1 MAARAL
7 SRTQSEKNKRL
18 RHAPGKEDYMKKF
31 NSTLALIVAL
41 LVAFVF
47 PACSGS
53 KLDTPVGFSIDENNV
68 LSWEEVEGARS
79 YTVSIRDLQTETE
92 SEASTRKTSYT
103 LSDLAEGDYEI
114 KVMAMGGSQNSLR
127 SEWSDIQNFHKD
139 YETGLIYT
147 LINGDTEYAISQS
160 GTAQGTVRIEDVY
173 RGKPVT
179 AILEAAFR
187 ASGRIENL
195 IVGANVRTVGANAF
209 YQCPRLASVELPDSV
224 VSIGES
230 AFQGCSSLTSVR
242 LPAHLQAIAP
252 TTFAYC
258 RGLKGITFGEE
269 LRSIGD
275 TAFYSCTGI
284 TSLEFPDSL
293 QSIGTDAFSASP
305 SSEDALTS
313 VSFGSGLLS
322 IGENAFSNRLNLS
335 QVIFAGTNG
344 LSIGTRAFNG
354 CRSLEEAVLAEG
366 LASIG
371 NYAFSG
377 CEALADVALPESVSA
392 IGRDAF
398 LGTELYRKQA
408 DSNTYGGFI
417 YAGDWLVGATAE
429 SKSVSDFTIASF
441 KENTVGIAS
450 RVFQSCPELGTVRL
464 PVSLKYVGTYAF
476 ADSPKLRSLI
486 TAEGSALEEIGD
498 YAFYNCGTLS
508 NIVFQRRGLKRIGNG
523 AFANCLSVSNNREN
537 AYLLVPETVESIGQ
551 RAYYGTAL
559 WNEPTEEGIIYAG
572 NWVVGYAN
580 ITQSEV
586 ALSENVEGIADAA
599 FANCEIIT
607 GVQNL
612 NRVRYIG
619 EAAFSGCTALTSVSL
634 SRNLQSIGAQTFFGC
649 SSLISLGT
657 SLPRSLEEVGVLAFA
672 GCSALTSLDF
682 SVTALTTLDVGA
694 FWGCS
699 SLNELIFGDDLETIG
714 AYAFCQCVA
723 VTSVKLPASVIYVG
737 ERAFSNCDS
746 LAELDLGSTEF
757 IGPLAFSKCIS
768 LKELT
773 LPATVKEVGDFAFF
787 CAGIEKINFSE
798 GLKRIGACAFYRLE
812 GLSSL
817 SLPASLEYIG
827 ENAFRDCVRLGSVI
841 MCGEIGYIGPHAFYK
856 CFNMTVYSAAPMT
869 ASAAWDGLWNSSFR
883 PVFWECKLDDGGNVL
898 SVTAGQVSNPY
909 ARFGAVAP
917 HRDGFEFAGWATSED
932 GEAVYDA
939 QSWRDAAEGTML
951 YAIYTGNPENQ

>member
-1 MAARAL
+1 
-7 SRTQSEKNKRL
+7 
-18 RHAPGKEDYMKKF
+18 MKKF

-41 LVAFVF
+41 FAAFAF
-47 PACSGS
+47 SACSGA
-53 KLDTPVGFSIDENNV
+53 KLDKPAGFSIDENNV
-68 LSWEEVEGARS
+68 LSWNEVEGARS

-92 SEASTRKTSYT
+92 SEATTRKTSYT

-114 KVMAMGGSQNSLR
+114 KVMALGGSQNSLR
-127 SEWSDIQNFHKD
+127 SEWSEIQNFHKD

-160 GTAQGTVRIEDVY
+160 GTARGTVRIEEVY

-179 AILEAAFR
+179 AILDAAFR

-209 YQCPRLASVELPDSV
+209 YQCPRLVSVELPDSV

-258 RGLKGITFGEE
+258 RGLKEITFDED
-269 LRSIGD
+269 LLSIGD

-284 TSLEFPDSL
+284 ASLEFPDSL
-293 QSIGTDAFSASP
+293 QAIGTDAFSASS

-322 IGENAFSNRLNLS
+322 IGENAFSNRLNLAKVS
-335 QVIFAGTNG
+335 FVETDG
-344 LSIGTRAFNG
+344 LSIGARAFNG
-354 CRSLEEAVLAEG
+354 CKALKEVVFAEG
-366 LASIG
+366 LTSIG
-371 NYAFSG
+371 NYVFSG
-377 CEALADVALPESVSA
+377 CELLEEIKLPGSVSA
-392 IGRDAF
+392 IGRDVF
-398 LGTELYRKQA
+398 FGTELYRKQVVN
-408 DSNTYGGFI
+408 NTHNGFV

-429 SKSVSDFTIASF
+429 SKSVTDFTAANF

-450 RVFQSCPELGTVRL
+450 RVFQACPELGTVRL
-464 PVSLKYVGTYAF
+464 PVSVKYVGTYAF

-486 TAEGSALEEIGD
+486 TDEGSMLEEIGN

-508 NIVFQRRGLKRIGNG
+508 NIVFQRRGLKRIGSG
-523 AFANCLSVSNNREN
+523 AFANCLSVSNNQDN
-537 AYLLVPETVESIGQ
+537 VYLLVPETVEHIGQ
-551 RAYYGTAL
+551 QAYYGTAL
-559 WNEPTEEGIIYAG
+559 WNNPTEEGIIYAG

-612 NRVRYIG
+612 NRVRCIG
-619 EAAFSGCTALTSVSL
+619 VAAFSGCTALTSVSL

-657 SLPRSLEEVGVLAFA
+657 SLPRSLEEVGALAFA
-672 GCSALTSLDF
+672 GCSALTTLDF
-682 SVTALTTLDVGA
+682 SVTALKTLDVGA

-699 SLNELIFGDDLETIG
+699 SLNELTFGDELKAVG
-714 AYAFCQCVA
+714 AYAFCQCA
-723 VTSVKLPASVIYVG
+723 ALTSVKLPASVTYVG

-746 LAELDLGSTEF
+746 LAELDLGSTEI
-757 IGPLAFSKCIS
+757 IGALAFCKCIS

-787 CAGIEKINFSE
+787 RSGIEKINFSE
-798 GLKRIGACAFYRLE
+798 GLERIGVCAFYRLE
-812 GLSSL
+812 GLTSL

-827 ENAFRDCVRLGSVI
+827 ESAFRDCVQLGSVI
-841 MCGEIGYIGPHAFYK
+841 MRGEIGYIGPHAFYK
-856 CFNMTVYSAAPMT
+856 CFNMTVYSAAPMNV
-869 ASAAWDGLWNSSFR
+869 SAAWDSLWNSSFR
-883 PVFWECKLDDGGNVL
+883 PVFWGCTLDEAGNVL
-898 SVTAGQVSNPY
+898 SVMAGQVSNPY

-917 HRDGFEFAGWATSED
+917 HKDGFEFVGWATSAD
-932 GEAVYDA
+932 GEAAYDA
-939 QSWRDAAEGTML
+939 QNWRDAAEGTVL
-951 YAIYTGNPENQ
+951 YALYAEHSAENQ

>member
-1 MAARAL
+1 
-7 SRTQSEKNKRL
+7 
-18 RHAPGKEDYMKKF
+18 MKKF

-41 LVAFVF
+41 FVAFIF
-47 PACSGS
+47 TACSGAQ
-53 KLDTPVGFSIDENNV
+53 LDAPAGFSIDENNV

-79 YTVSIRDLQTETE
+79 YTLNIRDLQTETE
-92 SEASTRKTSYT
+92 SEATTRRTSYT

-114 KVMAMGGSQNSLR
+114 KVMAVGGSQNSLR
-127 SEWSDIQNFHKD
+127 SEWSAVQNFHKN

-179 AILEAAFR
+179 AILDAAFR

-209 YQCPRLASVELPDSV
+209 YQCPRLVSVELPDSV

-230 AFQGCSSLTSVR
+230 AFQGCSSLTSVK
-242 LPAHLQAIAP
+242 LPAHLQEIAP

-258 RGLKGITFGEE
+258 RNLKEIAFGED
-269 LRSIGD
+269 LLSIGD

-284 TSLEFPDSL
+284 ASLEFPDSL
-293 QSIGTDAFSASP
+293 QTIGTDAFSASS

-313 VSFGSGLLS
+313 VSFGEGLLS
-322 IGENAFSNRLNLS
+322 IGENAFSNRLNLAKAT
-335 QVIFAGTNG
+335 FAETDG
-344 LSIGTRAFNG
+344 L
-354 CRSLEEAVLAEG
+354 
-366 LASIG
+366 SIG

-377 CEALADVALPESVSA
+377 CKKLEQVGLAEGLASLGNYVFSGCEALEEITLPGSVNA
-392 IGRDAF
+392 IGRDVF
-398 LGTELYRKQA
+398 LGTELYRKQVA
-408 DSNTYGGFI
+408 DNTHGGFV

-429 SKSVSDFTIASF
+429 SKAVSDFTVASF

-464 PVSLKYVGTYAF
+464 PVSVKYVGAYAF

-486 TAEGSALEEIGD
+486 TDEGSALEEIGN

-523 AFANCLSVSNNREN
+523 AFANCLSVSNNRDN
-537 AYLLVPETVESIGQ
+537 SYLLVPETVEAIGQ

-559 WNEPTEEGIIYAG
+559 WNNPTAEGVIYAG
-572 NWVVGYAN
+572 NWVVGYAD

-612 NRVRYIG
+612 NRVGHIG
-619 EAAFSGCTALTSVSL
+619 VAAFSGCTALTSVSL

-649 SSLISLGT
+649 TSLISLGT
-657 SLPRSLEEVGVLAFA
+657 SLPRSLEEVGALAFA

-682 SVTALTTLDVGA
+682 SVTSLKTLDVGA

-699 SLNELIFGDDLETIG
+699 SLNSLVFGNALETVG
-714 AYAFCQCVA
+714 AYAFCQCAA
-723 VTSVKLPASVIYVG
+723 VTSVKLPASVTYVG
-737 ERAFSNCDS
+737 DRAFSNCDS
-746 LAELDLGSTEF
+746 LAELDLGSAEV
-757 IGPLAFSKCIS
+757 IGALAFSKCIS

-773 LPATVKEVGDFAFF
+773 LPATVKEVGDYAFF
-787 CAGIEKINFSE
+787 RAGIEKINFSE
-798 GLKRIGACAFYRLE
+798 GLERIGTCAFYRLE

-827 ENAFRDCVRLGSVI
+827 ENAFRDCVQLGSVV
-841 MCGEIGYIGPHAFYK
+841 MRGAIGYIGPHAFYK

-883 PVFWECKLDDGGNVL
+883 PVFWGCTLDETGNVL
-898 SVTAGQVSNPY
+898 SVTVGQVSNPY

-917 HRDGFEFAGWATSED
+917 HRDGFAFAGWATSED
-932 GEAVYDA
+932 GEAEYDV
-939 QSWRDAAEGTML
+939 QSWRDAAEGTVL
-951 YAIYTGNPENQ
+951 YALYDEHPENQ

>member
-1 MAARAL
+1 
-7 SRTQSEKNKRL
+7 
-18 RHAPGKEDYMKKF
+18 MKKF
-31 NSTLALIVAL
+31 NSALALIVAL
-41 LVAFVF
+41 FMAFAF
-47 PACSGS
+47 SACSGA
-53 KLDTPVGFSIDENNV
+53 KLDAPADFSIDENNV

-79 YTVSIRDLQTETE
+79 YTVHIRDLQTETE
-92 SEASTRKTSYT
+92 TEATTRRTSYT

-114 KVMAMGGSQNSLR
+114 KVMATGGSQNSLR
-127 SEWSDIQNFHKD
+127 SEWSEIQNFHKD

-160 GTAQGTVRIEDVY
+160 GSAQGTVRIEDIY

-179 AILEAAFR
+179 AILDAAFR

-195 IVGANVRTVGANAF
+195 VVGANVCTVGANAF
-209 YQCPRLASVELPDSV
+209 YQCPRLVSIELPDSV

-230 AFQGCSSLTSVR
+230 AFQGCSSLASVR

-258 RGLKGITFGEE
+258 RGLKEITFGEE
-269 LRSIGD
+269 LLSIGE

-284 TSLEFPDSL
+284 SSLDFPDSL
-293 QSIGTDAFSASP
+293 QIIGQDAFSASF

-322 IGENAFSNRLNLS
+322 IGENAFSNRVNLS
-335 QVIFAGTNG
+335 EATFAETDG
-344 LSIGTRAFNG
+344 L
-354 CRSLEEAVLAEG
+354 
-366 LASIG
+366 SIG
-371 NYAFSG
+371 NYAFADCEALGEVELAEGLVSIGNYAFAG
-377 CEALADVALPESVSA
+377 CEALEEIELPGSVSA
-392 IGRDAF
+392 IGRDVF
-398 LGTELYRKQA
+398 LRTKLYQEQV
-408 DSNTYGGFI
+408 DGNTHGGFV
-417 YAGDWLVGATAE
+417 YAGDWLVGATEE
-429 SKSVSDFTIASF
+429 SKSVSDFTVASF
-441 KENTVGIAS
+441 KENTVGIAA

-464 PVSLKYVGTYAF
+464 PVSVKYVGTYAF

-486 TAEGSALEEIGD
+486 TEEGSALEEIGN

-508 NIVFQRRGLKRIGNG
+508 NIVFQRRGLKRIGAG
-523 AFANCLSVSNNREN
+523 AFENCLSVNNNQNN

-559 WNEPTEEGIIYAG
+559 WDDPTEEGVIYAG

-612 NRVRYIG
+612 NRVRHIG
-619 EAAFSGCTALTSVSL
+619 IAAFSGCTALTAVSL
-634 SRNLQSIGAQTFFGC
+634 SRDLQSIGPQTFFGC
-649 SSLISLGT
+649 ISLISLGT
-657 SLPRSLEEVGVLAFA
+657 SLPRSLEEVGALAFA

-682 SVTALTTLDVGA
+682 SVTALKTLDVGA

-699 SLNELIFGDDLETIG
+699 SLSELIFGEDLETVG
-714 AYAFCQCVA
+714 AYAFCQCAA
-723 VTSVKLPASVIYVG
+723 VTSVKLPASVTYVG

-746 LAELDLGSTEF
+746 LAELDLGSTEI
-757 IGPLAFSKCIS
+757 IGALAFSKCIS

-798 GLKRIGACAFYRLE
+798 GLERIGACAFYRLE

-841 MCGEIGYIGPHAFYK
+841 MRGDIGYIGPHAFYK

-869 ASAAWDGLWNSSFR
+869 ASEAWDGLWNSSFR
-883 PVFWECKLDDGGNVL
+883 PVFWGCALDEAGNVL

-917 HRDGFEFAGWATSED
+917 NKDGFEFVGWATTED
-932 GEAVYDA
+932 GEAVYDTN
-939 QSWRDAAEGTML
+939 SWRDAAGSTVL
-951 YAIYTGNPENQ
+951 YAIYTGQPENQ

>member
-1 MAARAL
+1 
-7 SRTQSEKNKRL
+7 
-18 RHAPGKEDYMKKF
+18 MKKF
-31 NSTLALIVAL
+31 NSAFALIVAL
-41 LVAFVF
+41 FMAFAF
-47 PACSGS
+47 SACSGA
-53 KLDTPVGFSIDENNV
+53 KLDAPADFSIDENNV

-79 YTVSIRDLQTETE
+79 YTVHIRDLQTETE
-92 SEASTRKTSYT
+92 TEVTTRRTSYT

-114 KVMAMGGSQNSLR
+114 KVMATGGSQNSLR

-147 LINGDTEYAISQS
+147 LINGNTEYAISQS
-160 GTAQGTVRIEDVY
+160 GSAQGTVRIEDIY

-179 AILEAAFR
+179 AILDTAFR

-195 IVGANVRTVGANAF
+195 VVGANVRTVGANAF
-209 YQCPRLASVELPDSV
+209 YQCPRLVSVELPDSV

-230 AFQGCSSLTSVR
+230 AFQGCSGLASVR

-258 RGLKGITFGEE
+258 RGLKEITFGEE
-269 LRSIGD
+269 LLSIGE

-284 TSLEFPDSL
+284 SSLDFPDSL
-293 QSIGTDAFSASP
+293 QDIGPDAFSASS

-322 IGENAFSNRLNLS
+322 IGKNAFSNRLNLS
-335 QVIFAGTNG
+335 EATFAETDG
-344 LSIGTRAFNG
+344 L
-354 CRSLEEAVLAEG
+354 
-366 LASIG
+366 SIG

-377 CEALADVALPESVSA
+377 CEALGEVELAEGLVSIGNYAFSGCEALEEIELPGSVSA
-392 IGRDAF
+392 IGRDVF
-398 LGTELYRKQA
+398 FGTKLYQKQV
-408 DSNTYGGFI
+408 DGNTHGGFI
-417 YAGDWLVGATAE
+417 YAGDWLVGATEE
-429 SKSVSDFTIASF
+429 SKSVSDFTVASF
-441 KENTVGIAS
+441 KENTVGIAA
-450 RVFQSCPELGTVRL
+450 RVFQSCPKLGTVRL
-464 PVSLKYVGTYAF
+464 PVSVKYVGAYAF
-476 ADSPKLRSLI
+476 ADSPNLRSLL
-486 TAEGSALEEIGD
+486 TEEGSALEEIGS
-498 YAFYNCGTLS
+498 YAFYNCGSLKKIT
-508 NIVFQRRGLKRIGNG
+508 FQRRGLKRIGAG
-523 AFANCLSVSNNREN
+523 AFANCLSVSNEPG
-537 AYLLVPETVESIGQ
+537 LVPETVESIGQ

-559 WNEPTEEGIIYAG
+559 WEAPTEEGVIYAG

-586 ALSENVEGIADAA
+586 MLSETVEGIADAA

-607 GVQNL
+607 GVRNL
-612 NRVRYIG
+612 NRVRHIG
-619 EAAFSGCTALTSVSL
+619 AAAFSGCTALTAVSL
-634 SRNLQSIGAQTFFGC
+634 NRNLQSIGAQTFFGC

-657 SLPRSLEEVGVLAFA
+657 SLPRALEEVGALAFA

-699 SLNELIFGDDLETIG
+699 SLDELIFGNDLEAVG
-714 AYAFCQCVA
+714 AYAFCQCAA
-723 VTSVKLPASVIYVG
+723 VTSVKLPASVTYVG

-746 LAELDLGSTEF
+746 LAQLDLGGTEI

-787 CAGIEKINFSE
+787 RAGIEKINFSE
-798 GLKRIGACAFYRLE
+798 GLERIGACAFYRLE

-817 SLPASLEYIG
+817 SLPASLKYIG

-841 MCGEIGYIGPHAFYK
+841 MRGEIGYIGPHAFYK

-869 ASAAWDGLWNSSFR
+869 ASAAWDVLWNSSFR
-883 PVFWECKLDDGGNVL
+883 PVFWGCTLDEAGNVL

-917 HRDGFEFAGWATSED
+917 QKDGFEFVGWATSEG
-932 GEAVYDA
+932 GEAEYDA
-939 QSWRDAAEGTML
+939 QSWRDAAEGTVL
-951 YAIYTGNPENQ
+951 YAIYNGDTENE